1 MEANAT
7 TLSSQADTLL
17 EVDGLS
23 KRFCR
28 TLKRSLF
35 YGVQDVWRELGG
47 RGLSGHDL
55 RKNEFWANQNVSFSL
70 RRGECVG
77 LVGTNGAGKTTLLKI
92 LNGLIK
98 PDEGEVRLYGRVGGI
113 IALGAGFNPVLT
125 GRENVMIAGSVLG
138 LTNRELEEKY
148 EEIVDFAEIGDF
160 IDAPV
165 QSYSSGMAV
174 RLGFAVA
181 TALEPDILLLDEV
194 LAVGDDNFR
203 NKCFKRMGELQKKAG
218 IIFVSHNLGLISLVC
233 SRIVMLRKGQLVFDG
248 SVEEG
253 MRLYSQESS
262 TANSPGPIHH
272 PFIAPVENATVQA
285 HTLQRAGD
293 DYLKVD
299 LHVQSSAAVENCELR
314 ILISEIAGH
323 ALADW
328 HSKRH
333 PARYSLKRG
342 DNSIQLE
349 LGPLMLRPGRYTIDV
364 YLMATDA
371 LTQNI
376 YFQRIEPFQIEGKA
390 TGGFHHIIPGRA
402 L

>member
-1 MEANAT
+1 
-7 TLSSQADTLL
+7 
-17 EVDGLS
+17 
-23 KRFCR
+23 
-28 TLKRSLF
+28 
-35 YGVQDVWRELGG
+35 
-47 RGLSGHDL
+47 
-55 RKNEFWANQNVSFSL
+55 
-70 RRGECVG
+70 
-77 LVGTNGAGKTTLLKI
+77 
-92 LNGLIK
+92 
-98 PDEGEVRLYGRVGGI
+98 
-113 IALGAGFNPVLT
+113 
-125 GRENVMIAGSVLG
+125 
-138 LTNRELEEKY
+138 
-148 EEIVDFAEIGDF
+148 
-160 IDAPV
+160 
-165 QSYSSGMAV
+165 
-174 RLGFAVA
+174 
-181 TALEPDILLLDEV
+181 
-194 LAVGDDNFR
+194 
-203 NKCFKRMGELQKKAG
+203 
-218 IIFVSHNLGLISLVC
+218 
-233 SRIVMLRKGQLVFDG
+233 MLRKGQLVFDG